1 MMMNIGVGVALG
13 SWLSF
18 AILTI
23 GTIATYLYR
32 VRVEEQA
39 LLNTIGEPYRSYMQE
54 TKRFV
59 PHIV

>member
-32 VRVEEQA
+32 VRVEERA
-39 LLNTIGEPYRSYMQE
+39 LLDTIGEPYRSYMRE
-54 TKRFV
+54 SKRFI
-59 PHIV
+59 PYIV